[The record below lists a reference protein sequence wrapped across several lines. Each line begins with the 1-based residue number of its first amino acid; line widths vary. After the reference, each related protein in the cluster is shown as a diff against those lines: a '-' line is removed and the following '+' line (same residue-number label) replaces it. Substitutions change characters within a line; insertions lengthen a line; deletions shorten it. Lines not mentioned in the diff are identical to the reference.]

1 MTSPL
6 PHRPQTS
13 VCNHLFSPGDGGP
26 TFAPQQQESP
36 RPSAKESVLVQGWNW
51 SKRNIQ
57 PVMSRRSLLKSSN
70 MSEATSSKSSNSLVS
85 FTCNASTFTTKQ
97 SEKTT
102 VSLDKNQNYK
112 VNAVNDEN
120 KELDVLRF
128 VNLDSSTSTSF
139 YSTWYKRIPRSVDQ
153 TTIIPN
159 YYSLREEFRRG
170 VEINHG
176 HDAVNNNLNENGNEY
191 SISSSPKHVAKC
203 TIPRLINPDDNGNE
217 DLINYEGDAM
227 LPESAN
233 GKRRTIIQASTSE
246 LLRGLGIFIANH
258 CTVKDFNPVH
268 LVTWL
273 RSVDRSLLLQGWQ
286 DIAFINP
293 ANLVFIYM
301 LVRDELPGERHLINT
316 LEELHAWTLSCLYVS
331 YSYMGNEISYPLK
344 PFVIGNDRAKFWNRC
359 MSMVTTHSRKMLLLN
374 SSSSYFSEV
383 FSDLK
388 HCLTE

>member
-1 MTSPL
+1 SPL

-26 TFAPQQQESP
+26 TFAPQQRESP

-139 YSTWYKRIPRSVDQ
+139 YSTWYKREDFCRRMGQIEYLRATVESYPR
-153 TTIIPN
+153 
-159 YYSLREEFRRG
+159 R
-170 VEINHG
+170 
-176 HDAVNNNLNENGNEY
+176 
-191 SISSSPKHVAKC
+191 
-203 TIPRLINPDDNGNE
+203 
-217 DLINYEGDAM
+217 
-227 LPESAN
+227 
-233 GKRRTIIQASTSE
+233 
-246 LLRGLGIFIANH
+246 
-258 CTVKDFNPVH
+258 
-268 LVTWL
+268 L
-273 RSVDRSLLLQGWQ
+273 RSV
-286 DIAFINP
+286 IA
-293 ANLVFIYM
+293 
-301 LVRDELPGERHLINT
+301 
-316 LEELHAWTLSCLYVS
+316 
-331 YSYMGNEISYPLK
+331 
-344 PFVIGNDRAKFWNRC
+344 AKNGRI
-359 MSMVTTHSRKMLLLN
+359 K
-374 SSSSYFSEV
+374 
-383 FSDLK
+383 
-388 HCLTE
+388 